1 MAVTFITNQT
11 QPNPIQVGGALSG
24 ECKCGLTQFGREAA
38 KRMKQLDIIIDLTHA
53 HPNLMT
59 DVLDL
64 PTSERPALMVSHTG
78 VNGVC
83 KNSRNMD
90 DMLLKRVAD
99 AGGIIGVTLFPPA
112 LCGDD
117 LVASFVDTVKHVVK
131 VTGNNVGAVALG
143 SDWDGAVDVIVTAEQ
158 TDILAAALLN
168 SGGFEEEQ
176 VSRILFDNAL
186 AFLSKSLPAAA

>member
-1 MAVTFITNQT
+1 
-11 QPNPIQVGGALSG
+11 
-24 ECKCGLTQFGREAA
+24 
-38 KRMKQLDIIIDLTHA
+38 MKQLDIIIDLSHA
-53 HPNLMT
+53 HLNLMT
-59 DVLDL
+59 DILDL
-64 PTSERPALMVSHTG
+64 SPSDRPALMVSHTG

-83 KNSRNMD
+83 NNSRNMD
-90 DMLLKRVAD
+90 DTLLKRIAD

-158 TDILAAALLN
+158 TDILAAALLTY
-168 SGGFEEEQ
+168 GGFDEDQ

-186 AFLSKSLPAAA
+186 AFFQKSIPPAAAAAM